1 MFENA
6 RKTAIITNM
15 KEVKFLDLKANY
27 PLVRGE
33 ISNKF
38 EEIIDGSSFVSG
50 KYVSEFEKEF
60 AKFVGAKHCIAV
72 DNGTSA
78 LYLTLLAHG
87 VGKGDEV
94 IIPVNTFIATAE
106 AVSLVGATPVFVDN
120 EEGTYNINVSKIEN
134 CITPL
139 TKAIIPVHLYG
150 TCASMDE
157 VVSCAKKHG
166 LLVIE
171 DACQAHG
178 ASYNGTKAGSIGD
191 SAVFS
196 FYPGKNLGAWGE
208 GGAIT
213 TSDDAVAQKLRS
225 LRNHGSKI
233 KYQHEIIGGN
243 FRMSEFQG
251 AVLSTKL
258 PYLESWNEQR
268 RKNAALYTQF
278 LGGNKKII
286 LPLIPIN
293 SVPVW
298 HLFVIRVSDRE
309 ALAAHLQE
317 KGIGTGIH
325 YPVPLHLT
333 PAYSYMGHTKGEFPF
348 SEKFCDEIISLPMYP
363 ELSEKE
369 IRYVADTINDFLQ

>member
-106 AVSLVGATPVFVDN
+106 AISLVGATPVFVDN